1 MAENTVYS
9 KNEPSIHIGR
19 SNLTILVEKLIKQG
33 IITIHVSKENLVGQI
48 LKYASP
54 YSLSNRA
61 VVASNKKIEEKVE
74 KITVTTKDTAV
85 LFSSML
91 FKVRRQFKHRGINLI
106 TSTSKEWAT
115 LKQVASN
122 AEDFVEDFDIPIR
135 EGFIEYCTIGLK
147 LMRV

>member
-33 IITIHVSKENLVGQI
+33 VITIHVSKENLVGQI

-61 VVASNKKIEEKVE
+61 VVASNKK
-74 KITVTTKDTAV
+74 KIGRAHV
-85 LFSSML
+85 
-91 FKVRRQFKHRGINLI
+91 
-106 TSTSKEWAT
+106 
-115 LKQVASN
+115 
-122 AEDFVEDFDIPIR
+122 
-135 EGFIEYCTIGLK
+135 
-147 LMRV
+147 